1 MPKTEYSNTK
11 TKDNWNYLRMLQRFD
26 LFERF
31 AIAARFVR
39 HGAIELE
46 LFWMGDNVF
55 IDSVSLRFG
64 EGRLERFKENR
75 ADDVKD

>member
-1 MPKTEYSNTK
+1 MMMPRTEYSNTK

-26 LFERF
+26 LFERL
-31 AIAARFVR
+31 AIAARLVR

-46 LFWMGDNVF
+46 LFWLGDKVF

-64 EGRLERFKENR
+64 EGRLERFKEGPE
-75 ADDVKD
+75 